1 MEGGTSVNSR
11 LYNSSAG
18 RVFDVFNYVMLGL
31 LGILTV
37 LPFLYIIGNSFATE
51 AEITERSFF
60 LIPKVFS
67 FSAYE
72 YIFSSSTIF
81 RSIGVSVFIT
91 VAGTLVNLFFTLTMA
106 YPLSRSDFWGR
117 NVLMNMVIF
126 SMLFGGG
133 MIPTYLVIRGLGLLD
148 SYWALMLPGAISA
161 FNLIVVKN
169 FFQQMPP
176 GLEEAA
182 RIDGCSD
189 LGVLWRIVLPL
200 SKPVIA
206 TFALFYAV
214 GHWNNFFSAL
224 LYISDSDKWPLQVML
239 RQIVLLSQA
248 SVGDMANMDPNFVQP
263 PEQSIKMAVIVV
275 GTIPIL
281 LVYPFLQKHFAKGV
295 MLGSIKG

>member
-1 MEGGTSVNSR
+1 MNSR
-11 LYNSSAG
+11 LYNSPAG
-18 RVFDVFNYVMLGL
+18 RVFDIFNYVMLGI

-81 RSIGVSVFIT
+81 RSIGVSVFVT

-117 NVLMNMVIF
+117 NVMMNMVIF

>member
-1 MEGGTSVNSR
+1 MNSR

-18 RVFDVFNYVMLGL
+18 KVFDVFNYVMLGL

-224 LYISDSDKWPLQVML
+224 LYISDSEKWPLQVML